1 MAKSVQALMQPNI
14 DMLSFDHLNYR
25 DLENHFVEPAE
36 FRRNRELVQELLER
50 EENIQNLIRQAS

>member
-1 MAKSVQALMQPNI
+1 MQPNI
-14 DMLSFDHLNYR
+14 DMLNFDHLNYQ

-50 EENIQNLIRQAS
+50 EENIQHLIFQAI